1 MATVIRSETHPEVA
15 SYGDVNRDV
24 LKLLGTPGRSYYILL
39 AVTVAVLGVG
49 FVAWLTQVVLGI
61 GMSGLINPVGW
72 GVYIT
77 TFVFWVGIAHSG
89 TLISAVL
96 FLFRARWRQSIYRA
110 AEAMTVFAV
119 MTAGLFPI
127 IHLGRPWVFYYLLP
141 YPNQRGLWPNFK
153 SPLVWDVFAVGT
165 YFTVS
170 ATFFILGMMP
180 DLAAARDS
188 TTVPWRKKLYTALAF
203 GWRGTANEWRHFTKA
218 YLYLAALATPLV
230 LSVHSVVSWDF
241 AMSIVPGWHT
251 TIFAP
256 YFVAGAI
263 FSGLAMVITLIV
275 PIRKIF
281 NLEAY
286 FTPRHFDAMAK
297 MVLVTGMVVF
307 YAYLTEFFMAWYS
320 FEPPEREIFWW
331 RMTGDYW
338 WATWIMLTCN
348 GIIPMMLWS
357 RKVRTNI
364 PALFTITIFINIGMW
379 FERFVIIVTSL
390 AHEYEPWQWRNYQPS
405 WVEMSIVA
413 GSFAW
418 FFMWFLLFLRVLP
431 AVSVAELKEVLP
443 APRRY
448 RPAPQGVAE
457 SHGRIGPPEEGR

>member
-1 MATVIRSETHPEVA
+1 MATVIRSETHPDVSE
-15 SYGDVNRDV
+15 YGEVNRDV
-24 LKLLGTPGRSYYILL
+24 LSLLGKPGRSYYILL
-39 AVTVAVLGVG
+39 AIVLVVLAIGA
-49 FVAWLTQVVLGI
+49 FAWFTQVVLGI
-61 GMSGLINPVGW
+61 GMSGLITPVSW
-72 GVYIT
+72 GAYIT

-141 YPNQRGLWPNFK
+141 YPSQRQIWPNFR
-153 SPLVWDVFAVGT
+153 SPLLWDVFAVGT
-165 YFTVS
+165 YLTVS
-170 ATFFILGMMP
+170 ATFFLLGMIP
-180 DLAAARDS
+180 DIAAARDG
-188 TTVPWRKKLYTALAF
+188 TTVPWRKKLYTVMSF
-203 GWRGTANEWRHFTKA
+203 GWRGTANEWRHFSKA

-263 FSGLAMVITLIV
+263 FSGLAMVITIIV

-281 NLEAY
+281 KLEAY

-320 FEPPEREIFWW
+320 FETPEREIFVW
-331 RMTGDYW
+331 RLTGDYW

-348 GIIPMMLWS
+348 GIIPMLLWS
-357 RKVRTNI
+357 RKVRVSI
-364 PALFTITIFINIGMW
+364 PALFTITIFVNIGMW

-405 WVEMSIVA
+405 WVEMAIVA

-418 FFMWFLLFLRVLP
+418 FAMWFLLFLRVLP
-431 AVSVAELKEVLP
+431 AVSIAELKEVLP
-443 APRRY
+443 APLRRHG
-448 RPAPQGVAE
+448 RAGVAE
-457 SHGRIGPPEEGR
+457 SHGRIGPAEGK